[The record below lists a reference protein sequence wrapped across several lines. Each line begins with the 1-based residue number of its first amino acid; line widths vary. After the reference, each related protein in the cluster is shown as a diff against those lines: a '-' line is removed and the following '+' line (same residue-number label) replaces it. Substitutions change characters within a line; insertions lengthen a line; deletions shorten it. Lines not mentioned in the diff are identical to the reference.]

1 MTEVAEPL
9 KHNWT
14 DAWLLLAIIY
24 ANKNGVAT
32 LDRVIAAGD
41 LINQAVF
48 KPEEFE
54 SGLFRLTA
62 GGYITQDDRVF
73 NITEKLT
80 GSSRKI
86 SLGSGFVNEDL
97 KQIELLLTT
106 SRRQRPLPNNLKYAG
121 FSLSVFKAALKKHI
135 ASFEERSGSRDT

>member
-1 MTEVAEPL
+1 MTELAKQI

-24 ANKNGVAT
+24 ANTNGVAT

-41 LINQAVF
+41 LINQAIF

-54 SGLFRLTA
+54 SGLYRLTA
-62 GGYITQDDRVF
+62 GGYITQHDRAF
-73 NITEKLT
+73 KITEKVT
-80 GSSRKI
+80 GTSRKI
-86 SLGSGFVNEDL
+86 SLGSGYVNEDL

-106 SRRQRPLPNNLKYAG
+106 SRRQRALPNNLKYAG
-121 FSLSVFKAALKKHI
+121 FSISVFRAALKKHI
-135 ASFEERSGSRDT
+135 ASFGERSEKPR

>member
-1 MTEVAEPL
+1 MTELAKQI

-24 ANKNGVAT
+24 ANTNGVAT

-41 LINQAVF
+41 LINQAIF

-54 SGLFRLTA
+54 SGLYRLTA
-62 GGYITQDDRVF
+62 GGYITHHDCAF
-73 NITEKLT
+73 KITEKVT
-80 GSSRKI
+80 GTSRKI
-86 SLGSGFVNEDL
+86 SLGSGYVNEDL

-106 SRRQRPLPNNLKYAG
+106 SRRQRALPNNLKYAG
-121 FSLSVFKAALKKHI
+121 FSISVFRAALKKHI
-135 ASFEERSGSRDT
+135 ASFGERSEKPR